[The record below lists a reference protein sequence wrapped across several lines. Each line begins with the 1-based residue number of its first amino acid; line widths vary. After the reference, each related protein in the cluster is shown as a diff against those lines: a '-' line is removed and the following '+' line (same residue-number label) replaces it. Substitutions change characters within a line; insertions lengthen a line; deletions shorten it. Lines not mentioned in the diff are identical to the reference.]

1 MEICLSL
8 SQIKCNNEKKIPQ
21 FFRVKTSGGLY
32 LEISRCDHLL
42 CSSLPFFHAVI
53 AGIHVRHLFR
63 PPHQPPLN
71 MPHFVHVKT
80 GALQGHKLKP
90 GDKNITAVSAG
101 RKRIRMLQIGPFRI
115 LTGQRH
121 ESHAAS
127 LSATERIPLKW
138 LDEAQFGDAA
148 SSVGGERQKSNAYP

>member
-1 MEICLSL
+1 M
-8 SQIKCNNEKKIPQ
+8 
-21 FFRVKTSGGLY
+21 SG
-32 LEISRCDHLL
+32 IFST
-42 CSSLPFFHAVI
+42 
-53 AGIHVRHLFR
+53 
-63 PPHQPPLN
+63 PHPPLN

-115 LTGQRH
+115 LTGQTH

-127 LSATERIPLKW
+127 LSDGEDSSEVAGWGPVLAAHR
-138 LDEAQFGDAA
+138 GAA
-148 SSVGGERQKSNAYP
+148 SSVDG

>member
-1 MEICLSL
+1 MPFLRSYPL
-8 SQIKCNNEKKIPQ
+8 LTDGWSTWKSVLALARSNVTMKKIPQ
-21 FFRVKTSGGLY
+21 FLGDEDFLGTIFRDLPLWS
-32 LEISRCDHLL
+32 
-42 CSSLPFFHAVI
+42 SSLLLSTVLSHSNCRDTCQASF
-53 AGIHVRHLFR
+53 
-63 PPHQPPLN
+63 PPPPLPLN

-115 LTGQRH
+115 LTGQTH

-127 LSATERIPLKW
+127 LSASERIPLK
-138 LDEAQFGDAA
+138 
-148 SSVGGERQKSNAYP
+148 